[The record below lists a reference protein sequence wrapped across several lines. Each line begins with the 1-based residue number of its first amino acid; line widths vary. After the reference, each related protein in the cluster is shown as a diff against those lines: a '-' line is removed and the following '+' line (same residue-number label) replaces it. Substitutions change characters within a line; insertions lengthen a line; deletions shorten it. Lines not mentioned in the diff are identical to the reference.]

1 MSKTTDN
8 TDTAT
13 QGYQGSNKPTAGR
26 WTEDAAEEETE
37 KRKEKDEDGSRH
49 AGIMEPRRRWLT
61 GRSGDMAATPPPST
75 TTQPTS
81 PAFRDYA
88 IVYRGGDSSA
98 GTASD

>member
-37 KRKEKDEDGSRH
+37 KERKKTRMD
-49 AGIMEPRRRWLT
+49 L
-61 GRSGDMAATPPPST
+61 DM
-75 TTQPTS
+75 QE
-81 PAFRDYA
+81 
-88 IVYRGGDSSA
+88 
-98 GTASD
+98 